1 MMRMLS
7 CMAVMGIIMVMGML
21 AGCKSKPAAAAV
33 KKARETGARSIFGQ
47 GWNMIELN
55 FLTKYYGF

>member
-1 MMRMLS
+1 
-7 CMAVMGIIMVMGML
+7 MAVMGIIMVMGML